1 MRNVIA
7 ALLTLLTTTA
17 LHAQCVD
24 VAGVVGQLDGARMKQ
39 TVDKL
44 VSFGTRHTLSET
56 VSETRGIGAARRWI
70 FDELSRV
77 AAASN
82 GRMTVAYQSSM
93 QQGPRTN
100 NVPVEMINVVA
111 TIR

>member
-1 MRNVIA
+1 MRRVIVA
-7 ALLTLLTTTA
+7 ITTLLTTAT
-17 LHAQCVD
+17 LHAQCAD
-24 VAGVVGQLDGARMKQ
+24 VAGVVGQLDGAKMKQ

-44 VSFGTRHTLSET
+44 VSFGTRHTLSDT
-56 VSETRGIGAARRWI
+56 TSDTREIGAARRWI

-93 QQGPRTN
+93 QQGPRTK
-100 NVPVEMINVVA
+100 NVPVEMIK
-111 TIR
+111 